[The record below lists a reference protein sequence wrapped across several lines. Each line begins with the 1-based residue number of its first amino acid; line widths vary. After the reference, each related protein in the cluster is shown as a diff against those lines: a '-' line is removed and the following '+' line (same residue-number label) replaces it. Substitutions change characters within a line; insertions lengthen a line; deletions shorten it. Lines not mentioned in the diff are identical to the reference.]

1 LLVPRAFSA
10 EERSECRAIQAGR
23 RKQPATSNQQRGRGG
38 AQRKPARYNPR
49 AMERITDYQV
59 VIIGSGPAGCT
70 AALYL
75 SRANIKAIVL
85 EGLQPGGQLTITTD
99 VENYPGFPEGI
110 MGPKLMDLMRQQAE
124 RFGATFKALEPV
136 ESVNFRTHPFE
147 VKTESATFIA
157 PAVIVAS
164 GASAKQIGIP
174 SEVALQGFGVSYC
187 ATCDGFF
194 FKEKEIVVVGGGDS
208 AMEEATFLT
217 KFAKKV
223 TVVHRRSELRAS
235 KIMQDRAL
243 ANPKIEFLFDTTV
256 DEVLGSKE
264 NGVTGLKLRNLQTNV
279 VTDFATQGLFVAIG
293 HTPNTAPYVD
303 QLELDQAGYICL
315 SHRNSTATNIQGV
328 FACGDVVDHIYRQ
341 AITAAGSGCQA
352 ALDCERWLTHERIT
366 ERWGLAVGEEERV
379 D

>member
-1 LLVPRAFSA
+1 
-10 EERSECRAIQAGR
+10 
-23 RKQPATSNQQRGRGG
+23 
-38 AQRKPARYNPR
+38 
-49 AMERITDYQV
+49 MERITDYQV
-59 VIIGSGPAGCT
+59 TIIGSGPAGCT

-110 MGPKLMDLMRQQAE
+110 LGPKLMDLMRQQAE
-124 RFGATFKALEPV
+124 RFGAVFRSLEPV

-147 VKTESATFIA
+147 VKTDQRLYVA

-164 GASAKQIGIP
+164 GASAKQIGLP
-174 SEVALQGFGVSYC
+174 SEQALQGFGVSYC

-194 FKEKEIVVVGGGDS
+194 FKNKNIVVVGGGDS

-217 KFAKKV
+217 KFASKV
-223 TVVHRRSELRAS
+223 TVIHRREELRAS
-235 KIMQDRAL
+235 KIMQERAL
-243 ANPKIEFLFDTTV
+243 SNSKIEFVFNTTV
-256 DEVLGSKE
+256 DEVIGTKE
-264 NGVTGLKLRNLQTNV
+264 NGVTSLKLRNLNTNE

-293 HTPNTAPYVD
+293 HTPNTSPYIG
-303 QLELDQAGYICL
+303 QIELDQAGYICL
-315 SHRNSTATNIQGV
+315 PHRHSTVTNIQGV

-352 ALDCERWLTHERIT
+352 ALDCERWLTHQRIT
-366 ERWGLAVGEEERV
+366 ERWGLAQGEEERV
-379 D
+379 ES

>member
-1 LLVPRAFSA
+1 
-10 EERSECRAIQAGR
+10 
-23 RKQPATSNQQRGRGG
+23 
-38 AQRKPARYNPR
+38 
-49 AMERITDYQV
+49 MERITDYQV

-75 SRANIKAIVL
+75 SRANIKCVVL

-110 MGPKLMDLMRQQAE
+110 LGPKLMDLMRQQAE
-124 RFGATFKALEPV
+124 RFGAVFKALEPV

-147 VKTESATFIA
+147 VKTESTTFIS

-164 GASAKQIGIP
+164 GASARQIGLP
-174 SEVALQGFGVSYC
+174 SEQALQGFGVSYC

-243 ANPKIEFLFDTTV
+243 NNPKIDFIFDTTV
-256 DEVLGSKE
+256 DEVIGTKE
-264 NGVTGLKLRNLQTNV
+264 GGVTALKLRNLRTSE
-279 VTDFATQGLFVAIG
+279 VTDFPAQGLFVAIG
-293 HTPNTAPYVD
+293 HTPNTQPYVG

-315 SHRNSTATNIQGV
+315 AHHHSTATNIQGV

-366 ERWGLAVGEEERV
+366 ERWGLAAGEEARV